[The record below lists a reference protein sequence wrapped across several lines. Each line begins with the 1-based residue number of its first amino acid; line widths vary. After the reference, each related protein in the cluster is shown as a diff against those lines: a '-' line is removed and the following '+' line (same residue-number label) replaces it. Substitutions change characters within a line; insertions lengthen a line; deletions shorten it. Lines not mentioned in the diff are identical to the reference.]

1 MATFTTQT
9 KALHLYTAD
18 AAQYLQVQQDGTT
31 ATQLNFKVKNTT
43 GGTDNDTILPYFR
56 NLTIRSTAG
65 STVNVATKISTIE
78 TNVATN
84 AAAAATN
91 AAAIATNAAN
101 IAVNSTAITT
111 EQGARAAADTNL
123 QNQIDAANTA
133 VGASIATL
141 DSALTSEI
149 TNRTNADTN
158 LQNYLDTEAAT
169 RTQAVLDLYTA
180 LAAGD
185 ATVQAAVDTNTTNIS
200 SLQTN
205 MTAILNM
212 STTDLDSF
220 AEVATRITDLG
231 VPAIISRL
239 DALEAAVA
247 ALQNPP

>member
-1 MATFTTQT
+1 MSFATQS
-9 KALHLYTAD
+9 KALHVYSAD
-18 AAQYLQVQQDGTT
+18 AAQYLQIQQDGTT
-31 ATQLNFKVKNTT
+31 ASQLNFKVKNTT
-43 GGTDNDTILPYFR
+43 GNTDNDAILPYFR

-91 AAAIATNAAN
+91 ATAIATNATN

-111 EQGARAAADTNL
+111 EAGARAAADASL
-123 QNQIDAANTA
+123 QTQIDTANTT
-133 VGASIATL
+133 VGASLATL
-141 DSALTSEI
+141 DTAITSEI
-149 TNRTNADTN
+149 ANRTNADTT
-158 LQNYLDTEAAT
+158 LQNNIDAEEAT
-169 RTQAVLDLYTA
+169 RIQAVLDVYTA
-180 LAAGD
+180 MAAGD
-185 ATVQAAVDTNTTNIS
+185 AAVQTIADVNTANIT

-239 DALEAAVA
+239 DAIEAAIA